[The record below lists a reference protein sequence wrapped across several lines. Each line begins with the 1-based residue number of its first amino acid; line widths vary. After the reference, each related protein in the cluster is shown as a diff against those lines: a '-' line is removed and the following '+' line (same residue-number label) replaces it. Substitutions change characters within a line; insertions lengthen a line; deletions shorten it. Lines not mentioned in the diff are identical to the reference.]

1 MRKTFI
7 IPGEPVA
14 KARPRVMSNGITY
27 TPAKTKNYET
37 LVKELYWHQFK
48 GQDMLEGPIRVRVD
62 AYFQIPKSASRRKR
76 ERMIRG
82 LERPTKRPDGDN
94 ILKCVTDALNGIA
107 YTDDSAVVSA
117 QVEKWWADQPRV
129 EVELEEFEAGR
140 SEGE

>member
-1 MRKTFI
+1 MKRELT

-14 KARPRVMSNGITY
+14 KARPRVMSTGHTY

-37 LVKELYWHQFK
+37 LVKELYWSQYHD
-48 GQDMLEGPIRVRVD
+48 QDMLTGSIRVRVD
-62 AYFQIPKSASRRKR
+62 AYFQIPKSTSKRKR
-76 ERMIRG
+76 ESMVKGTI
-82 LERPTKRPDGDN
+82 RPTKRPDGDN
-94 ILKCVTDALNGIA
+94 ILKTITDALNGIA
-107 YTDDSAVVSA
+107 YVDDSAVVSA